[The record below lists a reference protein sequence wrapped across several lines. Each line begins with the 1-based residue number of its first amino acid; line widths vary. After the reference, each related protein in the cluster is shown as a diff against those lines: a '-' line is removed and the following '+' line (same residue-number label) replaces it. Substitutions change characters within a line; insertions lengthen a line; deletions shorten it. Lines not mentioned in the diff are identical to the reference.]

1 MMQRI
6 FIAIRIEPG
15 EIFQRMFSSL
25 RSLLGEEKIKWENTD
40 KIHLTLAFLGDT
52 DEERLKIAGLV
63 LKQKCTGFG
72 EFFFTL
78 SGTGVFRNYNDPR
91 VIWTGIINSD
101 KLIELNNLIA
111 FGLRD
116 AGFNIE
122 ERQFKPHVTIGRI
135 KSIKNI
141 ESFRSAISR
150 YQDTFFQEVPVCEV
164 ILFESILR
172 PEGSVYRELGRFNL

>member
-1 MMQRI
+1 MKRI
-6 FIAIRIEPG
+6 FIAIRVEPG

-25 RSLLGEEKIKWENTD
+25 TSMLGGEKIKWENID

-52 DEERLKIAGLV
+52 GEERIKIAGLI

-72 EFFFTL
+72 EFYFTL

-111 FGLRD
+111 SGLRD

-122 ERQFKPHVTIGRI
+122 ERQFKPHITIGRI
-135 KSIKNI
+135 KSINDI

-150 YQDTFFQEVPVCEV
+150 YQDTFFQEVQVRDV
-164 ILFESILR
+164 ILYESILR
-172 PEGSVYRELGRFNL
+172 PEGSIYHPVGKFLLR